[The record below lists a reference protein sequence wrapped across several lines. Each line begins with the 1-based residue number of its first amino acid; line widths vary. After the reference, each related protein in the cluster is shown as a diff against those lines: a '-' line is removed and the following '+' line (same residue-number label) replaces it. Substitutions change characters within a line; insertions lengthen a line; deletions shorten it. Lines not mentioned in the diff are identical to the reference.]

1 MAGKTARRATVFIR
15 MGRAC
20 AKLGARPATRAVLIF
35 AQTLRLFTRV
45 HSLGVDINDEVL
57 VVRLVV
63 RGDSCAVP
71 VSCSLIA
78 TWAQSVELVNVNVDA
93 DASSFVL
100 LVLLGGL
107 VLVLLGCL

>member
-1 MAGKTARRATVFIR
+1 MAGKTTRRAAVFIR

-35 AQTLRLFTRV
+35 AHALRLFTRV
-45 HSLGVDINDEVL
+45 HSLWVDINDEVL

-63 RGDSCAVP
+63 RGDSSAVP
-71 VSCSLIA
+71 VSCSLVA
-78 TWAQSVELVNVNVDA
+78 TWAQSVELVNVDVDA
-93 DASSFVL
+93 NTSSFVL
-100 LVLLGGL
+100 LVLLGIL